1 MKKVLL
7 LPILLVI
14 LLYTTAF
21 SQLNL
26 MPIPAHYQLENG
38 KFRIDTTFEI
48 SIKGNPNDRIYSA
61 ATRMLRQLSRRT
73 GIYFHQDYITKA
85 SNSNSTKLQVMCK
98 EPGLLKLDENE
109 SYTLTISPRQITLE
123 AENDLGALHGFQ
135 TLLQLVS
142 TDSLGYYFP
151 AIFIKDKPRF
161 PWRGLL
167 IDVSRHFE
175 PVNVIKRNLD
185 GMAALK
191 MNVFHWH
198 LTDDQGFRVQS
209 KIFPKLTELGSDGK
223 FYTQAQIKE
232 IIKYASDRGIR
243 VVPEFDIPGH
253 STSWLVAYPNLAS
266 APGPYKVQR
275 GFGVFDPT
283 FDPTNEKTY
292 KFFDKFFGEMAKLFP
307 DEYVHIGGDENNG
320 KQWRANPKIQ
330 EFMKK
335 HNMSNVHELQTY
347 FNKRILQI
355 LTKYHKKMIGWD
367 EILQPN
373 MPKSIV
379 IQSWRGI
386 ASMVK
391 AAKEGYKSILSSG
404 YYLDQMQSAGKYYAV
419 DPLPS
424 NTPLTDTEKKDILGG
439 EAAMWGE
446 MVTPENIDSRIW
458 PRTAAIAER
467 LWSPQ
472 NVKDVND
479 MYRKLR
485 VVNLYLDELGL
496 TQIKNYGM
504 MLRRM
509 TNGQNIAPL
518 KELVNLVEPVKGYE
532 RYNHG
537 ITYTS
542 YYPYTHVVDAARPES
557 IHARDFN
564 IMVSD
569 YIGGKK
575 EDYKILKS
583 KLEKWQKSSVELKP
597 IIKHSPILWE
607 ADSLN
612 TEYQLTTKA
621 GLEALG
627 NLHNNVEVDSNWIN
641 SEIITIE
648 KWRKP
653 FANVNLEIVDAVKEL
668 IEAEKIKKN

>member
-1 MKKVLL
+1 MKKILSLPVFFVLL
-7 LPILLVI
+7 FSSVS
-14 LLYTTAF
+14 F
-21 SQLNL
+21 SQLNM
-26 MPIPAHYQLENG
+26 MPVPAYYKLENG

-48 SIKGNPNDRIYSA
+48 NIKGNPNKRIYSA
-61 ATRMLRQLSRRT
+61 ATRMLRRLSGRT
-73 GIYFHQDYITKA
+73 GLYFHQDYITKNNEDSA
-85 SNSNSTKLQVMCK
+85 AAFQVFCSK
-98 EPGLLKLDENE
+98 PGILKLGEDE
-109 SYTLTISPRQITLE
+109 SYNLIITPHKIYLK
-123 AENDLGALHGFQ
+123 ADNDLGALHGFQ

-142 TDSLGYYFP
+142 IDSLGYYFP
-151 AIFIKDKPRF
+151 SILINDKPRF

-175 PVNVIKRNLD
+175 PVDVIKRNLD
-185 GMAALK
+185 GMAAVK

-223 FYTQAQIKE
+223 FYTQAQIKD
-232 IIKYASDRGIR
+232 IVKYAADRGIR

-266 APGPYKVQR
+266 APGPYKIER
-275 GFGVFDPT
+275 KFGVFDPT
-283 FDPTNEKTY
+283 FDPTNENTY

-320 KQWRANPKIQ
+320 KQWRANSKIQ

-335 HNMSNVHELQTY
+335 HNIANVHDLQTY
-347 FNKRILQI
+347 FNKRILKI

-386 ASMVK
+386 SSMVK

-404 YYLDQMQSAGKYYAV
+404 YYLGLMQSAKYHYLN

-424 NTPLTDTEKKDILGG
+424 NSPLTDAQQKDILGG

-472 NVKDVND
+472 NVRDVND
-479 MYRKLR
+479 MYRRLKNVSFHLE
-485 VVNLYLDELGL
+485 ELGL
-496 TQIKNYGM
+496 THIKNYGM
-504 MLRRM
+504 MLRRL
-509 TNGQNIAPL
+509 TNDQDIAPL
-518 KELVNLVEPVKGYE
+518 KELVNIVEPVKNYE
-532 RYNHG
+532 RYHHG

-557 IHARDFN
+557 MEARNFKSIVD
-564 IMVSD
+564 D
-569 YIGGKK
+569 YLHGKR
-575 EDYKILKS
+575 ENYSTIKS
-583 KLEKWQKSSVELKP
+583 FFAKWQESSEELGS
-597 IIKHSPILWE
+597 IIKNSPILRE
-607 ADSLN
+607 IDSLN
-612 TEYQLTTKA
+612 IEYKLVIKV
-621 GLEALG
+621 GLEALT
-627 NLHNNVEVDSNWIN
+627 NLHNNKEVDSTWIN
-641 SEIITIE
+641 SEIQTLE
-648 KWRKP
+648 KCRKP
-653 FANVNLEIVDAVKEL
+653 YANVKLEVIEPVEELVK
-668 IEAEKIKKN
+668 AESIKRN